1 MNRLAGLTRFLVPS
15 PCYLCGTP
23 SVEDN
28 GLCARCASDLSAD
41 KRTLSHRCPQCAIR
55 VSEAGQRC
63 AACLQHPPHF
73 DFAVAGQDFKA
84 ASRYLIHQFKYRKD
98 PGVLNALMQPLFLS
112 IEQAYGR
119 RQDGLPNDPLKD
131 WPDVLIP
138 MPIHRERRQVRGFN
152 QARLIADRIGRRFD
166 LPVHGKAVVRSGSSE
181 SQSGLS
187 AIDRRKSLKNAFEVR
202 QDLPRHVVIVD
213 DVMTTGSSA
222 DALAHALK
230 RSGVRMVSVWVL
242 ARTPAP
248 GDIPH

>member
-23 SVEDN
+23 SVEND
-28 GLCARCASDLSAD
+28 GLCARCADDLSVENRAE
-41 KRTLSHRCPQCAIR
+41 RHRCPQCAIR
-55 VSEAGQRC
+55 VSEAGQHC
-63 AACLQHPPHF
+63 AECLRHPPHF
-73 DFAVAGQDFKA
+73 DFAVAGQDFQA
-84 ASRYLIHQFKYRKD
+84 ASRHLIHQFKYRRD
-98 PGVLNALMQPLFLS
+98 PGVLDALMQSLVFS
-112 IEQAYGR
+112 VEQAYPLQ
-119 RQDGLPNDPLKD
+119 QDDRLND

-138 MPIHRERRQVRGFN
+138 MPIHPERRRVRGFN
-152 QARLIADRIGRRFD
+152 QARLIADRVGRRFD

-202 QDLPRHVVIVD
+202 QALPQHVVIVD

-222 DALAHALK
+222 DALAHTLK
-230 RSGVRMVSVWVL
+230 RSGVLRVSVWVL

-248 GDIPH
+248 GDIPN